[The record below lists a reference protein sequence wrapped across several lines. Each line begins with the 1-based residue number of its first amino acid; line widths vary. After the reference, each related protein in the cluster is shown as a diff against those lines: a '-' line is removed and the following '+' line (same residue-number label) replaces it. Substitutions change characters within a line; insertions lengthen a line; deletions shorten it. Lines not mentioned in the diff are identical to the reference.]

1 MATVLITGS
10 ANGIGASIAK
20 EFAKNKYNVIINYN
34 TSKDEALTLKSE
46 LEKKY
51 NVDVLAI
58 KCDISNELEVINMI
72 DNAINHFKNIDV
84 LINNAALSLDNE
96 IMDKT
101 KEEFLRVL
109 EVNVVGTFLVTKE
122 VIRKSKIK
130 TIINISSTDS
140 VDTYSALN
148 IDYSSSK
155 AGVNILTKTFALKY
169 PNIKIYAVMPNWV
182 DSSSVLNMNKEYLK
196 SEMQRIGQKKLISKE
211 IVSKKVY
218 ELVNNNDNLNS
229 GAIIRIDEVYI

>member
-46 LEKKY
+46 SEKKY
-51 NVDVLAI
+51 NVDVLTI

-229 GAIIRIDEVYI
+229 GAIIRIDEV

>member
-51 NVDVLAI
+51 NVDVLTI

-229 GAIIRIDEVYI
+229 GAIIRIDEV

>member
-20 EFAKNKYNVIINYN
+20 EFARNKYNVIINYN
-34 TSKDEALTLKSE
+34 TSNDEALTLKSE

-51 NVDVLAI
+51 NVDVLTI

-72 DNAINHFKNIDV
+72 DNAINYFKNIDV

-140 VDTYSALN
+140 VDTYSTLN

-229 GAIIRIDEVYI
+229 GAIIRIDEV

>member
-58 KCDISNELEVINMI
+58 KCDISNELEVISMI
-72 DNAINHFKNIDV
+72 NNAINHFKNIDV

-229 GAIIRIDEVYI
+229 GAIIRIDEV

>member
-51 NVDVLAI
+51 NVDVLTI

-140 VDTYSALN
+140 VDTYSTLN

-229 GAIIRIDEVYI
+229 GAIIRIDEV

>member
-34 TSKDEALTLKSE
+34 TSNDEALTLKSE

-51 NVDVLAI
+51 NVDVLTI

-229 GAIIRIDEVYI
+229 GAIIRIDEV

>member
-20 EFAKNKYNVIINYN
+20 EFAKNKYTVIINYN

-229 GAIIRIDEVYI
+229 GAIIRIDEV

>member
-58 KCDISNELEVINMI
+58 KCDISNELEVSSMIN
-72 DNAINHFKNIDV
+72 NAINHFKNIDV

-229 GAIIRIDEVYI
+229 GAIIRIDEV

>member
-51 NVDVLAI
+51 NVDVLTI
-58 KCDISNELEVINMI
+58 KCDISNELEVISMI
-72 DNAINHFKNIDV
+72 NNAINHFKNIDV

-229 GAIIRIDEVYI
+229 GAIIRIDEV

>member
-20 EFAKNKYNVIINYN
+20 EFARNKYNVIINYN
-34 TSKDEALTLKSE
+34 TSNDEALTLKSE

-51 NVDVLAI
+51 NVDVLTI

-229 GAIIRIDEVYI
+229 GAIIRIDEV

>member
-20 EFAKNKYNVIINYN
+20 EFARNKYNVIINYN

-51 NVDVLAI
+51 NVDVLTI

-140 VDTYSALN
+140 VDTYSTLN

-229 GAIIRIDEVYI
+229 GAIIRIDEV

>member
-51 NVDVLAI
+51 NVDVLTI

-72 DNAINHFKNIDV
+72 DNAINYFKNIDV

-140 VDTYSALN
+140 VDTYSTLN

-229 GAIIRIDEVYI
+229 GAIIRIDEV

>member
-72 DNAINHFKNIDV
+72 NNAINHFKNIDV

-229 GAIIRIDEVYI
+229 GAIIRIDEV

>member
-51 NVDVLAI
+51 NVDVLTI

-196 SEMQRIGQKKLISKE
+196 REMQSIGQKKLISKE

-229 GAIIRIDEVYI
+229 GAIIRIDEV

>member
-229 GAIIRIDEVYI
+229 GAIIRIDEV

>member
-20 EFAKNKYNVIINYN
+20 EFARNKYNVIINYN
-34 TSKDEALTLKSE
+34 TSNDEALTLKSE

-51 NVDVLAI
+51 NVDVLTI

-140 VDTYSALN
+140 VDTYSTLN

-229 GAIIRIDEVYI
+229 GAIIRIDEV